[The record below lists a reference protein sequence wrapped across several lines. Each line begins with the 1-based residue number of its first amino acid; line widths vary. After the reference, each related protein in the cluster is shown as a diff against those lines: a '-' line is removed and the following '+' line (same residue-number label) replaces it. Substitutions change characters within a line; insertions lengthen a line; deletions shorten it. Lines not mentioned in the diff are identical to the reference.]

1 MKNDKNA
8 LSQDDLTRLSAAV
21 IALDSIA
28 AIVQLSDPLKPEHK
42 TKVVETVYRIAQ
54 AIEDILDGQ
63 DCPCDEC
70 RAERENEE
78 DSYSPS
84 LN

>member
-8 LSQDDLTRLSAAV
+8 LSQDDMTRLSAAV

-28 AIVQLSDPLKPEHK
+28 AIVHLSDPLKPEHK
-42 TKVVETVYRIAQ
+42 DKIVETLNRIADT
-54 AIEDILDGQ
+54 IEDILDGQ

-70 RAERENEE
+70 RAGRENEE